1 MVKSIKTIQAILEN
15 QEILLNK
22 AVLVGKAFKYLASKQ
37 DKADGS
43 VSAYAK
49 FTADQGGLQTW
60 FIAPK
65 PKLKGLDHGP
75 DGFYKATI
83 ESIAKGRFDTADYL
97 LYVTPTKGLNKMK
110 ARPSY
115 VKSLSKEAIKKLKY
129 EGGKIKTSWEKFPY
143 VNKQHHKND
152 LQQQISPIMR
162 NIRRSIAVE
171 LNQEELSK
179 ADGYTINPKAEP
191 VSKLDKAVKDTAPK
205 NDTERCEGS
214 LNDLQTKVQN
224 SKDLKNKIEMLVLIQ
239 KMRILFR

>member
-15 QEILLNK
+15 QETLLNK
-22 AVLVGKAFKYLASKQ
+22 AVLVGKAYRGLASQ
-37 DKADGS
+37 EEKAKGS
-43 VSAYAK
+43 ISAYAE
-49 FTADQGGLQTW
+49 FTVKQGGLQTW

-83 ESIAKGRFDTADYL
+83 ESIAKGRFEAADYL
-97 LYVTPTKGLNKMK
+97 LYITPTKGLNKMK

-129 EGGKIKTSWEKFPY
+129 EGGKIKTAWEKFPY
-143 VNKQHHKND
+143 VSKQHHKND

-162 NIRRSIAVE
+162 NIRRSMAIE
-171 LNQEELSK
+171 LNQENLSK

-224 SKDLKNKIEMLVLIQ
+224 ATNLKNKIELLVLIK
-239 KMRILFR
+239 KMRILFN